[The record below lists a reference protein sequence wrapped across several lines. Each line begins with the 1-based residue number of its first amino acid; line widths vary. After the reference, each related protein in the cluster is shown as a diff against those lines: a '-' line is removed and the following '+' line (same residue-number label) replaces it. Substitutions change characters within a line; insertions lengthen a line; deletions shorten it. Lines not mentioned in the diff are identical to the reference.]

1 MGLDEVDRRVSGKMK
16 KRSLLI
22 ASIFSVKL
30 EKMSSERSREEVLEV
45 RERRWCEM
53 VISETEY

>member
-16 KRSLLI
+16 KQSLLI

-30 EKMSSERSREEVLEV
+30 EKKASERSREEVLEV

>member
-16 KRSLLI
+16 KQSLLI